1 MLRANGPPEVE
12 YTMFEIGDIELRASE
27 PGRVREHGYQTT
39 ASRARTRLAQAG
51 FTAALA
57 RECAVAMHPVISEAY
72 ARGPSVRAVARYL
85 GPLELFQSDSF
96 DAATQTYR
104 GTFIELAAL
113 ARDLAPFG
121 GDGASA
127 IFHAL
132 YLTLLLETE
141 PDDTTVF
148 LATDTW
154 TRTRKPGERSHRRA
168 TLGSPRQI
176 GAALS
181 ALAETSPHPTITE
194 ALARADV
201 IAFLRDRAETATSE
215 ESRALYVDLER
226 NVGLRVMPDRGPLAF
241 PDLWAIEERLDAN
254 DTAEVMLAIVEAER
268 VHGRTPGTTYLRA
281 RASLALDLEPARR
294 IAERVA
300 ALALSMTSFQ
310 ELSLLAAEAW
320 LAAGDGR
327 RAMPYARDL
336 VDAPHADEGLRL
348 RAQRLL
354 ARAVGAAPD
363 TKSAGDSVPA
373 PAPAPI
379 TAPPPG
385 RESQPPPV
393 VRTTQRP
400 STQPGMG
407 TPAPPPV
414 FSAPSPPPPPL
425 ELELPPPPPPME
437 DAASFTLDLPGPE
450 TLPRPPTQPP
460 ASQRASSGP
469 PSSGPPRSSRAPRRR
484 ISGVTVEERV
494 TGTIDP
500 RAEPDDDEPPK
511 QPPPS
516 IRTRETLAELR
527 YDTPT
532 PPRLSRPAPAPT
544 RGSGA
549 PSKLPPKAS
558 APPPKASAP
567 PKAPPPRASA
577 PPFKTKPTSLAP
589 PPGETSAAPTAPPPA
604 TSFLAGANHPP
615 YRVETPAPHLARA
628 PLFPPAQEDEAVEYL
643 SLPPGVAIASRDDD
657 VIPQSIFE
665 ARVEFTRL
673 ARELGADYR
682 IQRAVRLLA
691 DLSGLEAM
699 QAGLLEMFPER
710 TITNR
715 DDAMEMRRHGA
726 MFAEVLARR
735 LDAEWVDIAPAELGD
750 WSMIVPP
757 DMRVWPFGRIA
768 RLVQMGHRERD
779 LVSTFL
785 ELEARARRARP

>member
-1 MLRANGPPEVE
+1 MLLVGDRVVLRANGPPEVE

-39 ASRARTRLAQAG
+39 ASRARMRLAQAG

-57 RECAVAMHPVISEAY
+57 RECAVAMHPVISETY

-85 GPLELFQSDSF
+85 GPLELFQSESY
-96 DAATQTYR
+96 DATAHVYR
-104 GTFIELAAL
+104 GTFLELATL
-113 ARDLAPFG
+113 ARDLAPLG

-127 IFHAL
+127 VFHAL

-168 TLGSPRQI
+168 TLGSPRQV

-181 ALAETSPHPTITE
+181 SLAETSPQPAITDH
-194 ALARADV
+194 LARADV
-201 IAFLRDRAETATSE
+201 IAFLRDRAFNATND
-215 ESRALYVDLER
+215 ESRALYADLER
-226 NVGLRVMPDRGPLAF
+226 NLGLRVMPERGPLAF
-241 PDLWAIEERLDAN
+241 PDLWAIEERLDAGAIG
-254 DTAEVMLAIVEAER
+254 DVMIAVTEAER
-268 VHGRTPGTTYLRA
+268 THGRTPGTTYLRA

-294 IAERVA
+294 IAERVS

-336 VDAPHADEGLRL
+336 VDAPQADEGLRL
-348 RAQRLL
+348 KAQRLL

-363 TKSAGDSVPA
+363 KVTSDSVPA
-373 PAPAPI
+373 PAPAPSRP
-379 TAPPPG
+379 APPITMPEG
-385 RESQPPPV
+385 GTLPPPSPPRV
-393 VRTTQRP
+393 QRP

-407 TPAPPPV
+407 TPLPPAFATPRPPPLELDL
-414 FSAPSPPPPPL
+414 PPPPPL
-425 ELELPPPPPPME
+425 G

-460 ASQRASSGP
+460 ASQRSSGP

-484 ISGVTVEERV
+484 ISGATVEERV
-494 TGTIDP
+494 VGAIDP
-500 RAEPDDDEPPK
+500 RAEPDDDPPPQK
-511 QPPPS
+511 SPPS
-516 IRTRETLAELR
+516 IRTRETLAEPR
-527 YDTPT
+527 HDTPT
-532 PPRLSRPAPAPT
+532 PPRLSRPARTTA
-544 RGSGA
+544 A
-549 PSKLPPKAS
+549 PSKLPPKAT
-558 APPPKASAP
+558 APPPKASS
-567 PKAPPPRASA
+567 PPRASA
-577 PPFKTKPTSLAP
+577 PPFKVKRASLP
-589 PPGETSAAPTAPPPA
+589 PPPIDHGSAYSAPPPA
-604 TSFLAGANHPP
+604 TSFMAGATHPP

-628 PLFPPAQEDEAVEYL
+628 PLFPRARDVDTDEAVESL
-643 SLPPGVAIASRDDD
+643 SLPPGVAIASKNDD
-657 VIPQSIFE
+657 VLPQSILE

-673 ARELGADYR
+673 ARELGVDYR
-682 IQRAVRLLA
+682 IQRAVRLVA

-710 TITNR
+710 TITNP

-779 LVSTFL
+779 LVSTYL